1 MQLEEGGRGSR
12 RKQVIYVYYGFFW
25 GGDFEV
31 GLPVFDRCS
40 LFDGGVF
47 DHGDSGIWNVRY
59 SVNGTPTLVNFF
71 FLRSRDENSA
81 AYVVHM
87 YM

>member
-1 MQLEEGGRGSR
+1 MCTMVFFGGGILKSGYR
-12 RKQVIYVYYGFFW
+12 Y
-25 GGDFEV
+25 
-31 GLPVFDRCS
+31 S

-47 DHGDSGIWNVRY
+47 DHGDSGIWNVWY

-81 AYVVHM
+81 AYVVHI
-87 YM
+87 YVVHICIY